1 MQGLYSAHA
10 YAVLRVAEVNG
21 KRFVVLRNPWGR
33 SEWTGPWSDGSKEW
47 TAEWLQ
53 ALPKLG
59 HTFGDDGQFV
69 MECECLHCS
78 SRGPDSVCID
88 KDFLRYFTD
97 IDRVLL
103 FDDSWTVAS
112 CWLEVPITPIPSPPA
127 YGLLSCKLTSSF
139 SGLKP
144 AENSSRLVKVTVP
157 KKTKAVFALSRL
169 NERSFKS
176 LGDSIAVNFEFAV
189 VKRGE
194 LHPIATASP
203 CRPFTREASL
213 ELSLD
218 QGEYLVYVKLEQRR
232 MLDPSTDYA
241 DWDNVPYRS
250 YPNITNVSLVSRSV
264 ACKRR

>member
-1 MQGLYSAHA
+1 
-10 YAVLRVAEVNG
+10 
-21 KRFVVLRNPWGR
+21 
-33 SEWTGPWSDGSKEW
+33 
-47 TAEWLQ
+47 
-53 ALPKLG
+53 
-59 HTFGDDGQFV
+59 

-139 SGLKP
+139 SGLTP

-264 ACKRR
+264 ACKRRWYGFQPNSRVVSKILTAKVKALSITQSKHPPFRIYRPFFDLSLQIGTVCKSFRI